1 MNKATSSLRQ
11 QMTLIILLCWLLPMA
26 IAARWWAGTFSPAPG
41 ARRSRPCPSSC
52 S

>member
-26 IAARWWAGTFSPAPG
+26 SAATVVGGYLLSGAGRQQEPAM
-41 ARRSRPCPSSC
+41 S
-52 S
+52 